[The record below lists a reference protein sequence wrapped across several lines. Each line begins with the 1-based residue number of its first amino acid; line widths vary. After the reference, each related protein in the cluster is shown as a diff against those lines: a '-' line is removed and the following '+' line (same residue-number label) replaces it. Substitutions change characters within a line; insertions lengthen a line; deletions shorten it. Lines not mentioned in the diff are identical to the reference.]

1 MSEVTKIATR
11 VSYGNALVELAKEH
25 DDVYVLDADLAA
37 ATQTAIFKK
46 EFPERHIDC
55 GIAECNMIGIAAGL
69 AATGKV
75 PFASSFAMFAAGRAF
90 EQVRN
95 SVGYPHLNVK
105 IGATHAGISVG
116 EDGATHQCNE
126 DIALMRTIPGMVI
139 LNPSDDIEAK
149 AAVKAAYEHEG
160 PVYMRFG
167 RLAVPII
174 NDRPDYKFEIG
185 KGVTLREGKDVA
197 IIATGLCVSE
207 SLAAAEKLAADQ
219 IRDLRY
225 GNNGYFWVDT
235 YDGTNVVLLGND
247 TEGTNRMDAVDTN
260 GFAYMQAIISAGRQ
274 ENGGFTDYVFPRE
287 GETEPS
293 PKRAYSKAFEPF
305 GWVLGT
311 GNYTDDIDEDVLGV
325 KNEFSSYESN
335 SRMAIIGIAV
345 VMEVILILV
354 LTLITAS
361 IVKPLKKSLTHI
373 NEIAQGD
380 FSKEFEQDLLKRK
393 DDFGQLAD
401 SLEKMRSEMKEL
413 IGEVKSEALEITGMV
428 QEIDTSLQALDD
440 QIENVS
446 ATTEEL
452 AAGMEETAASSE
464 EMNAM
469 SHEIESAAKSIAER
483 SQDGA
488 NEADEI
494 RERAVKI
501 KKDTDENDRRT
512 RSIHEEINE
521 SLTKALEDIKVV
533 DQINVLAKSIM
544 DITGQTNL
552 LALNAS
558 IEAARAGE
566 AGKGFA
572 VVADEIRV
580 LAEQSK
586 AAVAHIQE
594 VTGNV
599 TAAVENLANDAERL
613 LEFVGND
620 VVESLGGFAEMANS
634 YNSDAANV
642 DSLVTDFSASS
653 EQLLASINGVM
664 DAISDV
670 SKTATEGATGTT
682 DIAEKV
688 GNVVQEAEAIKQKAE
703 TTYHSAEKLQ
713 KNVERFIV

>member
-1 MSEVTKIATR
+1 MNNIKVRTKLIIVMVIALIALALCSM
-11 VSYGNALVELAKEH
+11 VSSTSLSGLGDNALDIIENDMRSSYDEQIKAQVDNVISLCQSIYNRYEKGE
-25 DDVYVLDADLAA
+25 YTLD
-37 ATQTAIFKK
+37 
-46 EFPERHIDC
+46 E
-55 GIAECNMIGIAAGL
+55 
-69 AATGKV
+69 
-75 PFASSFAMFAAGRAF
+75 
-90 EQVRN
+90 
-95 SVGYPHLNVK
+95 
-105 IGATHAGISVG
+105 
-116 EDGATHQCNE
+116 
-126 DIALMRTIPGMVI
+126 
-139 LNPSDDIEAK
+139 
-149 AAVKAAYEHEG
+149 
-160 PVYMRFG
+160 
-167 RLAVPII
+167 
-174 NDRPDYKFEIG
+174 
-185 KGVTLREGKDVA
+185 
-197 IIATGLCVSE
+197 
-207 SLAAAEKLAADQ
+207 AEKLAADQ

-260 GFAYMQAIISAGRQ
+260 GFAYMQAIINAGKQ
-274 ENGGFTDYVFPRE
+274 EDGGFTDYVFPRE
-287 GETEPS
+287 GETESS

-311 GNYTDDIDEDVLGV
+311 GNYTDDIDDDVLDV

-428 QEIDTSLQALDD
+428 QEIDTSIRALDD

-464 EMNAM
+464 EINAM

>member
-1 MSEVTKIATR
+1 MNNIKVRTKLVIVMVIALIALALCAVISNT
-11 VSYGNALVELAKEH
+11 SLSGLGNNALDIIENDMRSSYDEQIKAQVDNVISLCQSIYNRYEKGE
-25 DDVYVLDADLAA
+25 YTLD
-37 ATQTAIFKK
+37 
-46 EFPERHIDC
+46 E
-55 GIAECNMIGIAAGL
+55 
-69 AATGKV
+69 
-75 PFASSFAMFAAGRAF
+75 
-90 EQVRN
+90 
-95 SVGYPHLNVK
+95 
-105 IGATHAGISVG
+105 
-116 EDGATHQCNE
+116 
-126 DIALMRTIPGMVI
+126 
-139 LNPSDDIEAK
+139 
-149 AAVKAAYEHEG
+149 
-160 PVYMRFG
+160 
-167 RLAVPII
+167 
-174 NDRPDYKFEIG
+174 
-185 KGVTLREGKDVA
+185 
-197 IIATGLCVSE
+197 
-207 SLAAAEKLAADQ
+207 AEKLAADQ

-260 GFAYMQAIISAGRQ
+260 GFAYMQAIINAGKQ
-274 ENGGFTDYVFPRE
+274 EDGGFTDYVFPRE
-287 GETEPS
+287 GETESS

-373 NEIAQGD
+373 DEIAQGD

-688 GNVVQEAEAIKQKAE
+688 GIVVQEAEAIKQKAE

>member
-1 MSEVTKIATR
+1 MNNIKVRTKLVIVMVIALIALALCAVISNT
-11 VSYGNALVELAKEH
+11 SLSGLGNNALDIIENDMRSSYDEQIKAQVDNVISLCQSIYNRYEKGE
-25 DDVYVLDADLAA
+25 YTLD
-37 ATQTAIFKK
+37 
-46 EFPERHIDC
+46 
-55 GIAECNMIGIAAGL
+55 
-69 AATGKV
+69 
-75 PFASSFAMFAAGRAF
+75 
-90 EQVRN
+90 
-95 SVGYPHLNVK
+95 
-105 IGATHAGISVG
+105 
-116 EDGATHQCNE
+116 
-126 DIALMRTIPGMVI
+126 
-139 LNPSDDIEAK
+139 EAK
-149 AAVKAAYEHEG
+149 
-160 PVYMRFG
+160 
-167 RLAVPII
+167 
-174 NDRPDYKFEIG
+174 
-185 KGVTLREGKDVA
+185 
-197 IIATGLCVSE
+197 
-207 SLAAAEKLAADQ
+207 KLAADQ

-260 GFAYMQAIISAGRQ
+260 GFAYIQAIINAGKQ
-274 ENGGFTDYVFPRE
+274 EDGGFTDYVFPRE
-287 GETEPS
+287 GETESS

-311 GNYTDDIDEDVLGV
+311 GNYTDDIDDDVLDV

-345 VMEVILILV
+345 VMEVILISV
-354 LTLITAS
+354 LTLITIS
-361 IVKPLKKSLTHI
+361 IVKPLKKSLAHI
-373 NEIAQGD
+373 EEIAQGD

-413 IGEVKSEALEITGMV
+413 IGEVKSEALGITGMV
-428 QEIDTSLQALDD
+428 QEIDTSIRALDD

-464 EMNAM
+464 EINAM

>member
-1 MSEVTKIATR
+1 MNNIKVRTKLVIVMVIALIALALCAVISNT
-11 VSYGNALVELAKEH
+11 SLSGLGDNALDIIENDMRSSYDEQIKAQVDNVISLCQSIYNRYEKGE
-25 DDVYVLDADLAA
+25 YTLD
-37 ATQTAIFKK
+37 
-46 EFPERHIDC
+46 E
-55 GIAECNMIGIAAGL
+55 
-69 AATGKV
+69 
-75 PFASSFAMFAAGRAF
+75 
-90 EQVRN
+90 
-95 SVGYPHLNVK
+95 
-105 IGATHAGISVG
+105 
-116 EDGATHQCNE
+116 
-126 DIALMRTIPGMVI
+126 
-139 LNPSDDIEAK
+139 
-149 AAVKAAYEHEG
+149 
-160 PVYMRFG
+160 
-167 RLAVPII
+167 
-174 NDRPDYKFEIG
+174 
-185 KGVTLREGKDVA
+185 
-197 IIATGLCVSE
+197 
-207 SLAAAEKLAADQ
+207 AEKLAADQ

-260 GFAYMQAIISAGRQ
+260 GFAYMQAIINAGKQ
-274 ENGGFTDYVFPRE
+274 EDGGFTDYVFPRE
-287 GETEPS
+287 GETESS

-311 GNYTDDIDEDVLGV
+311 GNYTDDIDDDVLDV

-428 QEIDTSLQALDD
+428 QEIDTSIRALDD

-464 EMNAM
+464 EINAM

>member
-1 MSEVTKIATR
+1 MNNIKVRTKLIIVMVIALIALVLCSI
-11 VSYGNALVELAKEH
+11 VSNTSLSGLGNNALDIIENDMRSSYDEQIKAQVDNVISLCQSIYNRYEKGE
-25 DDVYVLDADLAA
+25 YTLD
-37 ATQTAIFKK
+37 
-46 EFPERHIDC
+46 E
-55 GIAECNMIGIAAGL
+55 
-69 AATGKV
+69 
-75 PFASSFAMFAAGRAF
+75 
-90 EQVRN
+90 
-95 SVGYPHLNVK
+95 
-105 IGATHAGISVG
+105 
-116 EDGATHQCNE
+116 
-126 DIALMRTIPGMVI
+126 
-139 LNPSDDIEAK
+139 
-149 AAVKAAYEHEG
+149 
-160 PVYMRFG
+160 
-167 RLAVPII
+167 
-174 NDRPDYKFEIG
+174 
-185 KGVTLREGKDVA
+185 
-197 IIATGLCVSE
+197 
-207 SLAAAEKLAADQ
+207 AEKLAADQ

-373 NEIAQGD
+373 DEIAQGD

-428 QEIDTSLQALDD
+428 QEIDTSIRALDD

-688 GNVVQEAEAIKQKAE
+688 GIVVQEAEAIKQKAE
-703 TTYHSAEKLQ
+703 TTYRSAEKLQ

>member
-1 MSEVTKIATR
+1 MNNIKVRTKLIIVMVIALIALALCAVISNT
-11 VSYGNALVELAKEH
+11 SLSGLGNNALDIIENDMRSSYDEQIKAQVDNVISLCQSIYNRYEKGE
-25 DDVYVLDADLAA
+25 YTLD
-37 ATQTAIFKK
+37 
-46 EFPERHIDC
+46 E
-55 GIAECNMIGIAAGL
+55 
-69 AATGKV
+69 
-75 PFASSFAMFAAGRAF
+75 
-90 EQVRN
+90 
-95 SVGYPHLNVK
+95 
-105 IGATHAGISVG
+105 
-116 EDGATHQCNE
+116 
-126 DIALMRTIPGMVI
+126 
-139 LNPSDDIEAK
+139 
-149 AAVKAAYEHEG
+149 
-160 PVYMRFG
+160 
-167 RLAVPII
+167 
-174 NDRPDYKFEIG
+174 
-185 KGVTLREGKDVA
+185 
-197 IIATGLCVSE
+197 
-207 SLAAAEKLAADQ
+207 AEKLAADQ

-247 TEGTNRMDAVDTN
+247 TEGTNRMDAVDAN

-274 ENGGFTDYVFPRE
+274 EDGGFTDYVFPRE

-354 LTLITAS
+354 LTLITVS

-373 NEIAQGD
+373 DEIAQGD

-413 IGEVKSEALEITGMV
+413 IGEVKSEALGITGMV
-428 QEIDTSLQALDD
+428 QEIDTSIRALDD

-464 EMNAM
+464 EINAM

-688 GNVVQEAEAIKQKAE
+688 GIVVQEAEAIKQKAE

>member
-1 MSEVTKIATR
+1 MNNIKVRTKLVIVMVIALIALALCAVISNT
-11 VSYGNALVELAKEH
+11 SLSGLGDNALDIIENDMRSSYDEQIKAQVDNVISLCQSIYNRYEKGE
-25 DDVYVLDADLAA
+25 YTLD
-37 ATQTAIFKK
+37 
-46 EFPERHIDC
+46 
-55 GIAECNMIGIAAGL
+55 
-69 AATGKV
+69 
-75 PFASSFAMFAAGRAF
+75 
-90 EQVRN
+90 
-95 SVGYPHLNVK
+95 
-105 IGATHAGISVG
+105 
-116 EDGATHQCNE
+116 
-126 DIALMRTIPGMVI
+126 
-139 LNPSDDIEAK
+139 EAK
-149 AAVKAAYEHEG
+149 
-160 PVYMRFG
+160 
-167 RLAVPII
+167 
-174 NDRPDYKFEIG
+174 
-185 KGVTLREGKDVA
+185 
-197 IIATGLCVSE
+197 
-207 SLAAAEKLAADQ
+207 KLAADQ

-260 GFAYMQAIISAGRQ
+260 GFAYIQAIINAGKQ
-274 ENGGFTDYVFPRE
+274 EDGGFTDYVFPRE
-287 GETEPS
+287 GETESS

-311 GNYTDDIDEDVLGV
+311 GNYTDDIDDDVLDV

-373 NEIAQGD
+373 DEIAQGD

-401 SLEKMRSEMKEL
+401 SLEKMRSEMNEL

-464 EMNAM
+464 EINAM

-521 SLTKALEDIKVV
+521 SLTKALDDIKVV

-594 VTGNV
+594 VTVNV

-688 GNVVQEAEAIKQKAE
+688 GIVVQETEAIKQKAE

>member
-1 MSEVTKIATR
+1 MNNIKVRTKLVIVMVIALIALALCAVISNT
-11 VSYGNALVELAKEH
+11 SLSGLGDNALDIIENDMRSSYDEQIKAQVDNVISLCQSIYNRYEKGE
-25 DDVYVLDADLAA
+25 YTLD
-37 ATQTAIFKK
+37 
-46 EFPERHIDC
+46 E
-55 GIAECNMIGIAAGL
+55 
-69 AATGKV
+69 
-75 PFASSFAMFAAGRAF
+75 
-90 EQVRN
+90 
-95 SVGYPHLNVK
+95 
-105 IGATHAGISVG
+105 
-116 EDGATHQCNE
+116 
-126 DIALMRTIPGMVI
+126 
-139 LNPSDDIEAK
+139 
-149 AAVKAAYEHEG
+149 
-160 PVYMRFG
+160 
-167 RLAVPII
+167 
-174 NDRPDYKFEIG
+174 
-185 KGVTLREGKDVA
+185 
-197 IIATGLCVSE
+197 
-207 SLAAAEKLAADQ
+207 AEKLAADQ

-287 GETEPS
+287 GETETS

-373 NEIAQGD
+373 DEIAQGD

-428 QEIDTSLQALDD
+428 QEIDTSIRALDD

>member
-1 MSEVTKIATR
+1 MNNIKVRTKLVIVMVIALIALVLCSI
-11 VSYGNALVELAKEH
+11 VSNTSLSGLGNNALDIIENDMRSSYDEQIKAQVDNVISLCQSIYNRYEKGE
-25 DDVYVLDADLAA
+25 YTLD
-37 ATQTAIFKK
+37 
-46 EFPERHIDC
+46 E
-55 GIAECNMIGIAAGL
+55 
-69 AATGKV
+69 
-75 PFASSFAMFAAGRAF
+75 
-90 EQVRN
+90 
-95 SVGYPHLNVK
+95 
-105 IGATHAGISVG
+105 
-116 EDGATHQCNE
+116 
-126 DIALMRTIPGMVI
+126 
-139 LNPSDDIEAK
+139 
-149 AAVKAAYEHEG
+149 
-160 PVYMRFG
+160 
-167 RLAVPII
+167 
-174 NDRPDYKFEIG
+174 
-185 KGVTLREGKDVA
+185 
-197 IIATGLCVSE
+197 
-207 SLAAAEKLAADQ
+207 AEKLAADQ

-260 GFAYMQAIISAGRQ
+260 GFAYMQAIINAGKQ
-274 ENGGFTDYVFPRE
+274 EDGGFTDYVFPRE
-287 GETEPS
+287 GETESS

-311 GNYTDDIDEDVLGV
+311 GNYTDDIDDDVLDV

-354 LTLITAS
+354 LTLIIAS

>member
-1 MSEVTKIATR
+1 MNNIKVRTKLVIVMVIALIALALCT
-11 VSYGNALVELAKEH
+11 VISNTSLSGLGNNALDIIENDMRSSYDEQIKAKVENVISLCQSIYNRYEKGE
-25 DDVYVLDADLAA
+25 YTLD
-37 ATQTAIFKK
+37 
-46 EFPERHIDC
+46 E
-55 GIAECNMIGIAAGL
+55 
-69 AATGKV
+69 
-75 PFASSFAMFAAGRAF
+75 
-90 EQVRN
+90 
-95 SVGYPHLNVK
+95 
-105 IGATHAGISVG
+105 
-116 EDGATHQCNE
+116 
-126 DIALMRTIPGMVI
+126 
-139 LNPSDDIEAK
+139 
-149 AAVKAAYEHEG
+149 
-160 PVYMRFG
+160 
-167 RLAVPII
+167 
-174 NDRPDYKFEIG
+174 
-185 KGVTLREGKDVA
+185 
-197 IIATGLCVSE
+197 
-207 SLAAAEKLAADQ
+207 AEKLAADQ

-373 NEIAQGD
+373 DEIAQGD

-428 QEIDTSLQALDD
+428 QEIDTSIRALDD

-464 EMNAM
+464 EINAM

-703 TTYHSAEKLQ
+703 TTDHSSEKLD
-713 KNVERFIV
+713 KNVERFMI

>member
-1 MSEVTKIATR
+1 MNNIKVRTKLIIVMLIALVALALCSI
-11 VSYGNALVELAKEH
+11 VSNTSLSGLGDNALNIIENDMRSSYDEQIKSQVDNVISLC
-25 DDVYVLDADLAA
+25 
-37 ATQTAIFKK
+37 Q
-46 EFPERHIDC
+46 
-55 GIAECNMIGIAAGL
+55 GIYNQYEAGEYTL
-69 AATGKV
+69 
-75 PFASSFAMFAAGRAF
+75 
-90 EQVRN
+90 E
-95 SVGYPHLNVK
+95 
-105 IGATHAGISVG
+105 
-116 EDGATHQCNE
+116 
-126 DIALMRTIPGMVI
+126 
-139 LNPSDDIEAK
+139 EAK
-149 AAVKAAYEHEG
+149 
-160 PVYMRFG
+160 
-167 RLAVPII
+167 
-174 NDRPDYKFEIG
+174 
-185 KGVTLREGKDVA
+185 
-197 IIATGLCVSE
+197 
-207 SLAAAEKLAADQ
+207 KLAADQ

-260 GFAYMQAIISAGRQ
+260 GFAYIQAIISAGKQ
-274 ENGGFTDYVFPRE
+274 EDGGFTDYVFPRE
-287 GETEPS
+287 GETESS

-305 GWVLGT
+305 EWVLGT
-311 GNYTDDIDEDVLGV
+311 GNYTDDIDDEVLAV
-325 KNEFSSYESN
+325 KTEFNSYASN
-335 SRMAIIGIAV
+335 SRMMVIGIAV

-354 LTLITAS
+354 LTMITVS
-361 IVKPLKKSLTHI
+361 VVKPLKRSLTHI
-373 NEIAQGD
+373 NEMAQGD
-380 FSKEFEQDLLKRK
+380 FSKEFEQNLLKRK

-401 SLEKMRSEMKEL
+401 SLEKMRAEMNEL

-452 AAGMEETAASSE
+452 AAGMEETVASSE

-488 NEADEI
+488 TEADSI
-494 RERAVKI
+494 RDRAVKI
-501 KKDTDENDRRT
+501 KKDTDANDRRT
-512 RSIHEEINE
+512 RSIHEEINV
-521 SLTKALEDIKVV
+521 SLTKALDDIKVV

-572 VVADEIRV
+572 VVADNIRV

-586 AAVAHIQE
+586 DAVSHIQE
-594 VTGNV
+594 VTENV
-599 TAAVENLANDAERL
+599 TVAVDNLAKDAERL

-634 YNSDAANV
+634 YNSDAVNV

-688 GNVVQEAEAIKQKAE
+688 GNVVQEAETIKQKAE
-703 TTYHSAEKLQ
+703 TAYRSAEKLQ

>member
-1 MSEVTKIATR
+1 MNNIKVRTKLVIVMVIALIALALCAVISNT
-11 VSYGNALVELAKEH
+11 SLSGLGNNALDIIENDMRSSYDEQIKAQVDNVISLCQSIYNRYEKGE
-25 DDVYVLDADLAA
+25 YTLD
-37 ATQTAIFKK
+37 
-46 EFPERHIDC
+46 
-55 GIAECNMIGIAAGL
+55 
-69 AATGKV
+69 
-75 PFASSFAMFAAGRAF
+75 
-90 EQVRN
+90 
-95 SVGYPHLNVK
+95 
-105 IGATHAGISVG
+105 
-116 EDGATHQCNE
+116 
-126 DIALMRTIPGMVI
+126 
-139 LNPSDDIEAK
+139 EAK
-149 AAVKAAYEHEG
+149 
-160 PVYMRFG
+160 
-167 RLAVPII
+167 
-174 NDRPDYKFEIG
+174 
-185 KGVTLREGKDVA
+185 
-197 IIATGLCVSE
+197 
-207 SLAAAEKLAADQ
+207 KLAADQ

-260 GFAYMQAIISAGRQ
+260 GFAYMQAIINAGKQ
-274 ENGGFTDYVFPRE
+274 EDGGFTDYVFPRE
-287 GETEPS
+287 GETESS

-311 GNYTDDIDEDVLGV
+311 GNYTDDIDDDVLDV

-345 VMEVILILV
+345 VMEVILISV
-354 LTLITAS
+354 LTLITIS
-361 IVKPLKKSLTHI
+361 IVKPLKKSLAHI
-373 NEIAQGD
+373 EEIAQGD

-464 EMNAM
+464 EINAM

-521 SLTKALEDIKVV
+521 SLIKALDDIKVV

-594 VTGNV
+594 VTVNV

>member
-1 MSEVTKIATR
+1 MNNIKVRTKLVIVMVIALIALALCAVISNT
-11 VSYGNALVELAKEH
+11 SLSGLGNNALDIIENDMRSSYDEQIKAQVDNVISLCQSIYNRYEKGE
-25 DDVYVLDADLAA
+25 YTLD
-37 ATQTAIFKK
+37 
-46 EFPERHIDC
+46 E
-55 GIAECNMIGIAAGL
+55 
-69 AATGKV
+69 
-75 PFASSFAMFAAGRAF
+75 
-90 EQVRN
+90 
-95 SVGYPHLNVK
+95 
-105 IGATHAGISVG
+105 
-116 EDGATHQCNE
+116 
-126 DIALMRTIPGMVI
+126 
-139 LNPSDDIEAK
+139 
-149 AAVKAAYEHEG
+149 
-160 PVYMRFG
+160 
-167 RLAVPII
+167 
-174 NDRPDYKFEIG
+174 
-185 KGVTLREGKDVA
+185 
-197 IIATGLCVSE
+197 
-207 SLAAAEKLAADQ
+207 AEKLAADQ

-235 YDGTNVVLLGND
+235 YDGTNVVLFGND

-373 NEIAQGD
+373 DEIAQGD

-428 QEIDTSLQALDD
+428 QEIDTSIRALDD

>member
-1 MSEVTKIATR
+1 MGMNNIKVRTKLVIVMVIALIALALCAVISNT
-11 VSYGNALVELAKEH
+11 SLSGLGNNALDIIENDMRSSYDEQIKAQVDNVISLCQSIYNRYEKGE
-25 DDVYVLDADLAA
+25 YTLD
-37 ATQTAIFKK
+37 
-46 EFPERHIDC
+46 E
-55 GIAECNMIGIAAGL
+55 
-69 AATGKV
+69 
-75 PFASSFAMFAAGRAF
+75 
-90 EQVRN
+90 
-95 SVGYPHLNVK
+95 
-105 IGATHAGISVG
+105 
-116 EDGATHQCNE
+116 
-126 DIALMRTIPGMVI
+126 
-139 LNPSDDIEAK
+139 
-149 AAVKAAYEHEG
+149 
-160 PVYMRFG
+160 
-167 RLAVPII
+167 
-174 NDRPDYKFEIG
+174 
-185 KGVTLREGKDVA
+185 
-197 IIATGLCVSE
+197 
-207 SLAAAEKLAADQ
+207 AEKLAADQ

-260 GFAYMQAIISAGRQ
+260 GFAYMQAIINAGKQ
-274 ENGGFTDYVFPRE
+274 EDGGFTDYVFPRE
-287 GETEPS
+287 GETESS

-311 GNYTDDIDEDVLGV
+311 GNYTDDIDDDVLDV

-373 NEIAQGD
+373 DEIAQGD

-428 QEIDTSLQALDD
+428 QEIDTSIRALDD

-586 AAVAHIQE
+586 VAVAHIQE

>member
-1 MSEVTKIATR
+1 MNNIKVRTKLIIVMVIALIALVLCSI
-11 VSYGNALVELAKEH
+11 VSNTSLSGLGNNALDIIENDMRSSYDEQIKAQVDNVISLCQSIYNRYEKGE
-25 DDVYVLDADLAA
+25 YTLD
-37 ATQTAIFKK
+37 
-46 EFPERHIDC
+46 E
-55 GIAECNMIGIAAGL
+55 
-69 AATGKV
+69 
-75 PFASSFAMFAAGRAF
+75 
-90 EQVRN
+90 
-95 SVGYPHLNVK
+95 
-105 IGATHAGISVG
+105 
-116 EDGATHQCNE
+116 
-126 DIALMRTIPGMVI
+126 
-139 LNPSDDIEAK
+139 
-149 AAVKAAYEHEG
+149 
-160 PVYMRFG
+160 
-167 RLAVPII
+167 
-174 NDRPDYKFEIG
+174 
-185 KGVTLREGKDVA
+185 
-197 IIATGLCVSE
+197 
-207 SLAAAEKLAADQ
+207 AEKLAADQ

-235 YDGTNVVLLGND
+235 YDGTNVVLFGND

-373 NEIAQGD
+373 DEIAQGD

-428 QEIDTSLQALDD
+428 QEIDTSIRALDD

-464 EMNAM
+464 EINAM

>member
-1 MSEVTKIATR
+1 MNNIKVRTKLVIVMVIALIALALCAVISNT
-11 VSYGNALVELAKEH
+11 SLSGLGNNALDIIENDMRSSYDEQIKAQVDNVISLCQSIYNRYEKGE
-25 DDVYVLDADLAA
+25 YTLD
-37 ATQTAIFKK
+37 
-46 EFPERHIDC
+46 E
-55 GIAECNMIGIAAGL
+55 
-69 AATGKV
+69 
-75 PFASSFAMFAAGRAF
+75 
-90 EQVRN
+90 
-95 SVGYPHLNVK
+95 
-105 IGATHAGISVG
+105 
-116 EDGATHQCNE
+116 
-126 DIALMRTIPGMVI
+126 
-139 LNPSDDIEAK
+139 
-149 AAVKAAYEHEG
+149 
-160 PVYMRFG
+160 
-167 RLAVPII
+167 
-174 NDRPDYKFEIG
+174 
-185 KGVTLREGKDVA
+185 
-197 IIATGLCVSE
+197 
-207 SLAAAEKLAADQ
+207 AEKLAADQ

-247 TEGTNRMDAVDTN
+247 TEGTNRMDAVDTY
-260 GFAYMQAIISAGRQ
+260 GFAYMQAIINAGKQ
-274 ENGGFTDYVFPRE
+274 EDGGFTDYVFPRE
-287 GETEPS
+287 GETESS

-311 GNYTDDIDEDVLGV
+311 GNYTDDIEEDVLGV

-373 NEIAQGD
+373 DEIAQGD

-428 QEIDTSLQALDD
+428 QEIDTSIRALDD

-512 RSIHEEINE
+512 
-521 SLTKALEDIKVV
+521 
-533 DQINVLAKSIM
+533 
-544 DITGQTNL
+544 
-552 LALNAS
+552 
-558 IEAARAGE
+558 
-566 AGKGFA
+566 
-572 VVADEIRV
+572 
-580 LAEQSK
+580 
-586 AAVAHIQE
+586 
-594 VTGNV
+594 
-599 TAAVENLANDAERL
+599 
-613 LEFVGND
+613 
-620 VVESLGGFAEMANS
+620 
-634 YNSDAANV
+634 
-642 DSLVTDFSASS
+642 
-653 EQLLASINGVM
+653 
-664 DAISDV
+664 
-670 SKTATEGATGTT
+670 
-682 DIAEKV
+682 
-688 GNVVQEAEAIKQKAE
+688 
-703 TTYHSAEKLQ
+703 
-713 KNVERFIV
+713 

>member
-1 MSEVTKIATR
+1 MNNIKVRTKLIIVMVIALIALALCSM
-11 VSYGNALVELAKEH
+11 VSNTSLSGLGNNALDIIENDMRSSYDEQIKAQVDNVISLCQSIYNRYEKGE
-25 DDVYVLDADLAA
+25 YTLD
-37 ATQTAIFKK
+37 
-46 EFPERHIDC
+46 E
-55 GIAECNMIGIAAGL
+55 
-69 AATGKV
+69 
-75 PFASSFAMFAAGRAF
+75 
-90 EQVRN
+90 
-95 SVGYPHLNVK
+95 
-105 IGATHAGISVG
+105 
-116 EDGATHQCNE
+116 
-126 DIALMRTIPGMVI
+126 
-139 LNPSDDIEAK
+139 
-149 AAVKAAYEHEG
+149 
-160 PVYMRFG
+160 
-167 RLAVPII
+167 
-174 NDRPDYKFEIG
+174 
-185 KGVTLREGKDVA
+185 
-197 IIATGLCVSE
+197 
-207 SLAAAEKLAADQ
+207 AEKLAADQ

-287 GETEPS
+287 GETESS

-311 GNYTDDIDEDVLGV
+311 GNYTDDIDDDVLDV

-373 NEIAQGD
+373 DEIAQGD

-428 QEIDTSLQALDD
+428 QEIDTSIRALDD

-464 EMNAM
+464 EINAM

>member
-1 MSEVTKIATR
+1 MNNIKVRTKLVIVMVIALIALVLCSI
-11 VSYGNALVELAKEH
+11 VSNTSLSGLGDNALDIIENDMRSSYDEQIKAQVDNAISLCQSIYNRYEKGE
-25 DDVYVLDADLAA
+25 YTLD
-37 ATQTAIFKK
+37 
-46 EFPERHIDC
+46 E
-55 GIAECNMIGIAAGL
+55 
-69 AATGKV
+69 
-75 PFASSFAMFAAGRAF
+75 
-90 EQVRN
+90 
-95 SVGYPHLNVK
+95 
-105 IGATHAGISVG
+105 
-116 EDGATHQCNE
+116 
-126 DIALMRTIPGMVI
+126 
-139 LNPSDDIEAK
+139 
-149 AAVKAAYEHEG
+149 
-160 PVYMRFG
+160 
-167 RLAVPII
+167 
-174 NDRPDYKFEIG
+174 
-185 KGVTLREGKDVA
+185 
-197 IIATGLCVSE
+197 
-207 SLAAAEKLAADQ
+207 AEKLAADQ

-260 GFAYMQAIISAGRQ
+260 GFAYIQAIINAGKQ
-274 ENGGFTDYVFPRE
+274 EDGGFTDYVFPRE
-287 GETEPS
+287 GETESS

-311 GNYTDDIDEDVLGV
+311 GNYTDDIDDDVLDV
-325 KNEFSSYESN
+325 KNEFFSYESN

-345 VMEVILILV
+345 VMEVILISV
-354 LTLITAS
+354 LTLITIS
-361 IVKPLKKSLTHI
+361 IVKPLKKSLAHI
-373 NEIAQGD
+373 EEIAQGD

-401 SLEKMRSEMKEL
+401 SLEKMRSEMNEL

-464 EMNAM
+464 EINAM

-594 VTGNV
+594 VTVNV

-688 GNVVQEAEAIKQKAE
+688 GIVVQETEAIKQKAE

>member
-1 MSEVTKIATR
+1 MNNIKVRTKLVIVMVIALIALALCAVISNT
-11 VSYGNALVELAKEH
+11 SLSGLGNNALDIIENDMRSSYDEQIKAQVDNVISLCQSIYNRYEKGE
-25 DDVYVLDADLAA
+25 YTLD
-37 ATQTAIFKK
+37 
-46 EFPERHIDC
+46 E
-55 GIAECNMIGIAAGL
+55 
-69 AATGKV
+69 V
-75 PFASSFAMFAAGRAF
+75 
-90 EQVRN
+90 
-95 SVGYPHLNVK
+95 
-105 IGATHAGISVG
+105 
-116 EDGATHQCNE
+116 
-126 DIALMRTIPGMVI
+126 
-139 LNPSDDIEAK
+139 
-149 AAVKAAYEHEG
+149 
-160 PVYMRFG
+160 
-167 RLAVPII
+167 
-174 NDRPDYKFEIG
+174 
-185 KGVTLREGKDVA
+185 
-197 IIATGLCVSE
+197 
-207 SLAAAEKLAADQ
+207 EKLAADQ

-260 GFAYMQAIISAGRQ
+260 GFAYMQAIINAGKQ
-274 ENGGFTDYVFPRE
+274 EDGGFTDYVFPRE
-287 GETEPS
+287 GETESS

-311 GNYTDDIDEDVLGV
+311 GNYTDDIDDDVLDV

-373 NEIAQGD
+373 DEIAQGD

-428 QEIDTSLQALDD
+428 QEIDTSIRALDD

-464 EMNAM
+464 EINAM

-594 VTGNV
+594 VTVNV

-703 TTYHSAEKLQ
+703 TTYRSAEKLQ

>member
-1 MSEVTKIATR
+1 MNNIKVRTKLVIVMVIALIALVLCSI
-11 VSYGNALVELAKEH
+11 VSNTSLSGLGNNALDIIENDMRSSYDEQIKAQVDNVISLCQSIYNRYEKGE
-25 DDVYVLDADLAA
+25 YTLD
-37 ATQTAIFKK
+37 
-46 EFPERHIDC
+46 E
-55 GIAECNMIGIAAGL
+55 
-69 AATGKV
+69 
-75 PFASSFAMFAAGRAF
+75 
-90 EQVRN
+90 
-95 SVGYPHLNVK
+95 
-105 IGATHAGISVG
+105 
-116 EDGATHQCNE
+116 
-126 DIALMRTIPGMVI
+126 
-139 LNPSDDIEAK
+139 
-149 AAVKAAYEHEG
+149 
-160 PVYMRFG
+160 
-167 RLAVPII
+167 
-174 NDRPDYKFEIG
+174 
-185 KGVTLREGKDVA
+185 
-197 IIATGLCVSE
+197 
-207 SLAAAEKLAADQ
+207 AEKLAADQ

-354 LTLITAS
+354 LTLIIAS

>member
-1 MSEVTKIATR
+1 MNNIKVRTKLVIVMVIALIALALCAVISNT
-11 VSYGNALVELAKEH
+11 SLSGLGNNALDIIENDMRSSYDEQIKAQVDNVISLCQSIYNRYEKGE
-25 DDVYVLDADLAA
+25 YTLD
-37 ATQTAIFKK
+37 
-46 EFPERHIDC
+46 E
-55 GIAECNMIGIAAGL
+55 
-69 AATGKV
+69 
-75 PFASSFAMFAAGRAF
+75 
-90 EQVRN
+90 
-95 SVGYPHLNVK
+95 
-105 IGATHAGISVG
+105 
-116 EDGATHQCNE
+116 
-126 DIALMRTIPGMVI
+126 
-139 LNPSDDIEAK
+139 
-149 AAVKAAYEHEG
+149 
-160 PVYMRFG
+160 
-167 RLAVPII
+167 
-174 NDRPDYKFEIG
+174 
-185 KGVTLREGKDVA
+185 
-197 IIATGLCVSE
+197 
-207 SLAAAEKLAADQ
+207 AEKLAADQ

-235 YDGTNVVLLGND
+235 YDGTNVVLFGND

-354 LTLITAS
+354 LTLITVS

-373 NEIAQGD
+373 DEIAQGD

-428 QEIDTSLQALDD
+428 QEIDTSIRALDD

-464 EMNAM
+464 EINAM

-642 DSLVTDFSASS
+642 DSLVTDFSALS

>member
-1 MSEVTKIATR
+1 MGMNNIKVRTKLVIVMVIALIALALCAVISNT
-11 VSYGNALVELAKEH
+11 SLSGLGNNALDIIENDMRSSYDEQIKAQVDNVISLCQSIYNRYEKGE
-25 DDVYVLDADLAA
+25 YTLD
-37 ATQTAIFKK
+37 
-46 EFPERHIDC
+46 E
-55 GIAECNMIGIAAGL
+55 
-69 AATGKV
+69 
-75 PFASSFAMFAAGRAF
+75 
-90 EQVRN
+90 
-95 SVGYPHLNVK
+95 
-105 IGATHAGISVG
+105 
-116 EDGATHQCNE
+116 
-126 DIALMRTIPGMVI
+126 
-139 LNPSDDIEAK
+139 
-149 AAVKAAYEHEG
+149 
-160 PVYMRFG
+160 
-167 RLAVPII
+167 
-174 NDRPDYKFEIG
+174 
-185 KGVTLREGKDVA
+185 
-197 IIATGLCVSE
+197 
-207 SLAAAEKLAADQ
+207 AEKLAADQ

-260 GFAYMQAIISAGRQ
+260 GFAYMQAIINAGKQ
-274 ENGGFTDYVFPRE
+274 EDGGFTDYVFPRE
-287 GETEPS
+287 GETESS

-311 GNYTDDIDEDVLGV
+311 GNYTDDIDDDVLDV

-345 VMEVILILV
+345 VMEVILISV
-354 LTLITAS
+354 LTLITVS
-361 IVKPLKKSLTHI
+361 IVKPLKKSLAHI
-373 NEIAQGD
+373 EEIAQGD

-464 EMNAM
+464 EINAM

-594 VTGNV
+594 VTVNV

>member
-1 MSEVTKIATR
+1 MNNIKVRTKLVIVMVIALIALALCAVISNT
-11 VSYGNALVELAKEH
+11 SLSGLGDNALDIIENDMRSSYDEQIKAQVDNVISLCQSIYNRYEKGE
-25 DDVYVLDADLAA
+25 YTLD
-37 ATQTAIFKK
+37 
-46 EFPERHIDC
+46 
-55 GIAECNMIGIAAGL
+55 
-69 AATGKV
+69 
-75 PFASSFAMFAAGRAF
+75 
-90 EQVRN
+90 
-95 SVGYPHLNVK
+95 
-105 IGATHAGISVG
+105 
-116 EDGATHQCNE
+116 
-126 DIALMRTIPGMVI
+126 
-139 LNPSDDIEAK
+139 EAK
-149 AAVKAAYEHEG
+149 
-160 PVYMRFG
+160 
-167 RLAVPII
+167 
-174 NDRPDYKFEIG
+174 
-185 KGVTLREGKDVA
+185 
-197 IIATGLCVSE
+197 
-207 SLAAAEKLAADQ
+207 KLAADQ

-260 GFAYMQAIISAGRQ
+260 GFAYMQAIINAGKQ
-274 ENGGFTDYVFPRE
+274 EDGGFTDYVFPRE
-287 GETEPS
+287 GETESS

-311 GNYTDDIDEDVLGV
+311 GNYTDDIDDVLDV

-345 VMEVILILV
+345 VMEVILISV
-354 LTLITAS
+354 LTLITIS
-361 IVKPLKKSLTHI
+361 IVKPLKKSLAHI
-373 NEIAQGD
+373 EEIAQGD

-401 SLEKMRSEMKEL
+401 SLEKMRSEMNNL

-428 QEIDTSLQALDD
+428 QEIDTSIRALDD

-464 EMNAM
+464 EINAM

-521 SLTKALEDIKVV
+521 SLTKALDDIKVV

-594 VTGNV
+594 VTVNV

>member
-1 MSEVTKIATR
+1 MNNIKVRTKLVIVMVIALIALALCAVISNT
-11 VSYGNALVELAKEH
+11 SLSGLGDNALDIIENDMRSSYDEQIKAQVDNVISLCQSIYNRYEKGE
-25 DDVYVLDADLAA
+25 YTLD
-37 ATQTAIFKK
+37 
-46 EFPERHIDC
+46 E
-55 GIAECNMIGIAAGL
+55 
-69 AATGKV
+69 
-75 PFASSFAMFAAGRAF
+75 
-90 EQVRN
+90 
-95 SVGYPHLNVK
+95 
-105 IGATHAGISVG
+105 
-116 EDGATHQCNE
+116 
-126 DIALMRTIPGMVI
+126 
-139 LNPSDDIEAK
+139 
-149 AAVKAAYEHEG
+149 
-160 PVYMRFG
+160 
-167 RLAVPII
+167 
-174 NDRPDYKFEIG
+174 
-185 KGVTLREGKDVA
+185 
-197 IIATGLCVSE
+197 
-207 SLAAAEKLAADQ
+207 AEKLAADQ

-260 GFAYMQAIISAGRQ
+260 GFAYMQAIINAGKQ
-274 ENGGFTDYVFPRE
+274 EDGGFTDYVFPRE
-287 GETEPS
+287 GETESS

-311 GNYTDDIDEDVLGV
+311 GNYTDDIDDDVLDV

-345 VMEVILILV
+345 VMEVILISV
-354 LTLITAS
+354 LTLITIS
-361 IVKPLKKSLTHI
+361 IVKPLKKSLAHI
-373 NEIAQGD
+373 EEIAQGD

-401 SLEKMRSEMKEL
+401 SLEKMRSEMNEL

-464 EMNAM
+464 EINAM

-521 SLTKALEDIKVV
+521 SLTKALDDIKVV

-594 VTGNV
+594 VTVNV

-688 GNVVQEAEAIKQKAE
+688 GIVVQETEAIKQKAE

>member
-1 MSEVTKIATR
+1 MNNIKVRTKLVIVMVIALIALALCAVISNT
-11 VSYGNALVELAKEH
+11 SLSGLGNNALDIIENDMRSSYDEQIKAQVDNVISLCQSIYNRYEKGE
-25 DDVYVLDADLAA
+25 YTLD
-37 ATQTAIFKK
+37 
-46 EFPERHIDC
+46 E
-55 GIAECNMIGIAAGL
+55 
-69 AATGKV
+69 
-75 PFASSFAMFAAGRAF
+75 
-90 EQVRN
+90 
-95 SVGYPHLNVK
+95 
-105 IGATHAGISVG
+105 
-116 EDGATHQCNE
+116 
-126 DIALMRTIPGMVI
+126 
-139 LNPSDDIEAK
+139 
-149 AAVKAAYEHEG
+149 
-160 PVYMRFG
+160 
-167 RLAVPII
+167 
-174 NDRPDYKFEIG
+174 
-185 KGVTLREGKDVA
+185 
-197 IIATGLCVSE
+197 
-207 SLAAAEKLAADQ
+207 AEKLAADQ

-235 YDGTNVVLLGND
+235 YDGTNVVLFGND

-373 NEIAQGD
+373 DEIAQGD

-428 QEIDTSLQALDD
+428 QEIDTSIRALDD

-464 EMNAM
+464 EINAM

>member
-1 MSEVTKIATR
+1 MNNIKVRTKLVIVMVIALIALALCT
-11 VSYGNALVELAKEH
+11 VISNTSLSGLGNNALDIIENDMRSSYDEQIKAQVDNVISLCQSIYNRYEKGE
-25 DDVYVLDADLAA
+25 YTLD
-37 ATQTAIFKK
+37 
-46 EFPERHIDC
+46 E
-55 GIAECNMIGIAAGL
+55 
-69 AATGKV
+69 
-75 PFASSFAMFAAGRAF
+75 
-90 EQVRN
+90 
-95 SVGYPHLNVK
+95 
-105 IGATHAGISVG
+105 
-116 EDGATHQCNE
+116 
-126 DIALMRTIPGMVI
+126 
-139 LNPSDDIEAK
+139 
-149 AAVKAAYEHEG
+149 
-160 PVYMRFG
+160 
-167 RLAVPII
+167 
-174 NDRPDYKFEIG
+174 
-185 KGVTLREGKDVA
+185 
-197 IIATGLCVSE
+197 
-207 SLAAAEKLAADQ
+207 AEKLAADQ

-260 GFAYMQAIISAGRQ
+260 GFAYMQAIINAGKQ
-274 ENGGFTDYVFPRE
+274 EDGGFTDYVFPRE
-287 GETEPS
+287 GETESS
-293 PKRAYSKAFEPF
+293 PKRSYSKAFEPF

-311 GNYTDDIDEDVLGV
+311 GNYTDDIDDDVLDV
-325 KNEFSSYESN
+325 KNEISSYESN

-354 LTLITAS
+354 LTLITVS

-373 NEIAQGD
+373 DEIAQGD

>member
-1 MSEVTKIATR
+1 MNNIKVRAKLTIVMIVSVLALAICTYLSIVNMNQLQTKALDVIEEDAR
-11 VSYGNALVELAKEH
+11 SSYDEEIRQQVENVISLCQNIYDKYQAG
-25 DDVYVLDADLAA
+25 
-37 ATQTAIFKK
+37 
-46 EFPERHIDC
+46 EF
-55 GIAECNMIGIAAGL
+55 
-69 AATGKV
+69 T
-75 PFASSFAMFAAGRAF
+75 
-90 EQVRN
+90 EQ
-95 SVGYPHLNVK
+95 
-105 IGATHAGISVG
+105 
-116 EDGATHQCNE
+116 
-126 DIALMRTIPGMVI
+126 
-139 LNPSDDIEAK
+139 EAK
-149 AAVKAAYEHEG
+149 
-160 PVYMRFG
+160 
-167 RLAVPII
+167 
-174 NDRPDYKFEIG
+174 
-185 KGVTLREGKDVA
+185 
-197 IIATGLCVSE
+197 
-207 SLAAAEKLAADQ
+207 KLAADE
-219 IRDLRY
+219 IRALRY
-225 GNNGYFWVDT
+225 GDNGYFWVDT

-247 TEGTNRMDAVDTN
+247 TEGTNRMDAVDAN

-274 ENGGFTDYVFPRE
+274 EDGGFTDYVFPRE

-354 LTLITAS
+354 LTLITVS

-373 NEIAQGD
+373 DEIAQGD

-413 IGEVKSEALEITGMV
+413 IGEVKSEALGITGMV
-428 QEIDTSLQALDD
+428 QEIDTSIRALDD

-464 EMNAM
+464 EINAM

>member
-1 MSEVTKIATR
+1 MNNIKVRTKLVIVMVIALIALALCAVISNT
-11 VSYGNALVELAKEH
+11 SLSGLGNNALDIIENDMRSSYDEQIKAQVDNVISLCQSIYNRYEKGE
-25 DDVYVLDADLAA
+25 YTLD
-37 ATQTAIFKK
+37 
-46 EFPERHIDC
+46 
-55 GIAECNMIGIAAGL
+55 
-69 AATGKV
+69 
-75 PFASSFAMFAAGRAF
+75 
-90 EQVRN
+90 
-95 SVGYPHLNVK
+95 
-105 IGATHAGISVG
+105 
-116 EDGATHQCNE
+116 
-126 DIALMRTIPGMVI
+126 
-139 LNPSDDIEAK
+139 EAK
-149 AAVKAAYEHEG
+149 
-160 PVYMRFG
+160 
-167 RLAVPII
+167 
-174 NDRPDYKFEIG
+174 
-185 KGVTLREGKDVA
+185 
-197 IIATGLCVSE
+197 
-207 SLAAAEKLAADQ
+207 KLAADQ

-260 GFAYMQAIISAGRQ
+260 GFAYIQAIINAGKQ
-274 ENGGFTDYVFPRE
+274 EDGGFTDYVFPRE
-287 GETEPS
+287 GETESS

-335 SRMAIIGIAV
+335 RRMAIIGIAV

-354 LTLITAS
+354 LTLITVS

-373 NEIAQGD
+373 DEIAQGD

-401 SLEKMRSEMKEL
+401 SLEKMRSEMNNL

-464 EMNAM
+464 EINAM

-594 VTGNV
+594 VTVNV

-688 GNVVQEAEAIKQKAE
+688 GIVVQETEAIKQKAE

>member
-1 MSEVTKIATR
+1 MNNIKVRTKLVIVMVIALIALALCSI
-11 VSYGNALVELAKEH
+11 VSSTSLSGLGDNALDIIENDMRSSYDEQIKAQVDSVISLCQSIYNQYEAGE
-25 DDVYVLDADLAA
+25 YTLDE
-37 ATQTAIFKK
+37 AT
-46 EFPERHIDC
+46 
-55 GIAECNMIGIAAGL
+55 
-69 AATGKV
+69 
-75 PFASSFAMFAAGRAF
+75 
-90 EQVRN
+90 
-95 SVGYPHLNVK
+95 
-105 IGATHAGISVG
+105 
-116 EDGATHQCNE
+116 
-126 DIALMRTIPGMVI
+126 
-139 LNPSDDIEAK
+139 
-149 AAVKAAYEHEG
+149 
-160 PVYMRFG
+160 
-167 RLAVPII
+167 
-174 NDRPDYKFEIG
+174 
-185 KGVTLREGKDVA
+185 
-197 IIATGLCVSE
+197 
-207 SLAAAEKLAADQ
+207 KLAADQ

-247 TEGTNRMDAVDTN
+247 TEGTNRMDAVDAN
-260 GFAYMQAIISAGRQ
+260 GFAYIQAIISAGKQ
-274 ENGGFTDYVFPRE
+274 EDGGFTDYVFPRE
-287 GETEPS
+287 GETESS

-311 GNYTDDIDEDVLGV
+311 GNYTDDIDDEVLGV
-325 KNEFSSYESN
+325 KNEFSSYASN
-335 SRMAIIGIAV
+335 SRMQIIGIAV

-354 LTLITAS
+354 LTMIAVS

-373 NEIAQGD
+373 DEIAQGD

-401 SLEKMRSEMKEL
+401 SLEKMRSEMNEL

-464 EMNAM
+464 EINAM

-512 RSIHEEINE
+512 RSIHEEING

-586 AAVAHIQE
+586 AAVSHIQE

-688 GNVVQEAEAIKQKAE
+688 GIVVQEAEAIKQKAE
-703 TTYHSAEKLQ
+703 TTYRSAEKLQ

>member
-1 MSEVTKIATR
+1 MNNIKVRTKLVIVMVIALIALALCAVISNT
-11 VSYGNALVELAKEH
+11 SLSGLGNNALDIIENDMRSSYDEQIKAQVDNVISLCQSIYNRYEKGE
-25 DDVYVLDADLAA
+25 YTLD
-37 ATQTAIFKK
+37 
-46 EFPERHIDC
+46 E
-55 GIAECNMIGIAAGL
+55 
-69 AATGKV
+69 
-75 PFASSFAMFAAGRAF
+75 
-90 EQVRN
+90 
-95 SVGYPHLNVK
+95 
-105 IGATHAGISVG
+105 
-116 EDGATHQCNE
+116 
-126 DIALMRTIPGMVI
+126 
-139 LNPSDDIEAK
+139 
-149 AAVKAAYEHEG
+149 
-160 PVYMRFG
+160 
-167 RLAVPII
+167 
-174 NDRPDYKFEIG
+174 
-185 KGVTLREGKDVA
+185 
-197 IIATGLCVSE
+197 
-207 SLAAAEKLAADQ
+207 AEKLAADQ

-260 GFAYMQAIISAGRQ
+260 GFAYMQAIINAGKQ
-274 ENGGFTDYVFPRE
+274 EDGGFTDYVFPRE
-287 GETEPS
+287 GETESS

-311 GNYTDDIDEDVLGV
+311 GNYTDDIDDDVLDV

-345 VMEVILILV
+345 VMEVILISV
-354 LTLITAS
+354 LTLITIS
-361 IVKPLKKSLTHI
+361 IVKPLKKSLAHI
-373 NEIAQGD
+373 EEIAQGD

-401 SLEKMRSEMKEL
+401 SLEKMRSEMNNL

-464 EMNAM
+464 EINAM

-594 VTGNV
+594 VTVNV

>member
-1 MSEVTKIATR
+1 MNNIKVRTKLVIVMVIALIALALCAVISNT
-11 VSYGNALVELAKEH
+11 SLSGLGDNALDIIENDMRSSYDEQIKAQVDNVISLCQSIYNRYEKGE
-25 DDVYVLDADLAA
+25 YTLD
-37 ATQTAIFKK
+37 
-46 EFPERHIDC
+46 E
-55 GIAECNMIGIAAGL
+55 
-69 AATGKV
+69 
-75 PFASSFAMFAAGRAF
+75 
-90 EQVRN
+90 
-95 SVGYPHLNVK
+95 
-105 IGATHAGISVG
+105 
-116 EDGATHQCNE
+116 
-126 DIALMRTIPGMVI
+126 
-139 LNPSDDIEAK
+139 
-149 AAVKAAYEHEG
+149 
-160 PVYMRFG
+160 
-167 RLAVPII
+167 
-174 NDRPDYKFEIG
+174 
-185 KGVTLREGKDVA
+185 
-197 IIATGLCVSE
+197 
-207 SLAAAEKLAADQ
+207 AEKLAADQ

-260 GFAYMQAIISAGRQ
+260 GFAYIQAIINAGKQ
-274 ENGGFTDYVFPRE
+274 EDGGFTDYVFPRE
-287 GETEPS
+287 GETESS

-311 GNYTDDIDEDVLGV
+311 GNYTDDIDDDVLDV

-345 VMEVILILV
+345 VMEVILISV
-354 LTLITAS
+354 LTLITIS
-361 IVKPLKKSLTHI
+361 IVKPLKKSLAHI
-373 NEIAQGD
+373 EEIAQGD

-464 EMNAM
+464 EINAM

-521 SLTKALEDIKVV
+521 SLIKALDDIKVV

-594 VTGNV
+594 VTVNV

>member
-1 MSEVTKIATR
+1 MNNIKVRTKLVIVMVIALIALVLCSI
-11 VSYGNALVELAKEH
+11 VSNTSLSGLGDNALDIIENDMRSSYDEQIKAQVDNVISLCQSIYNRYEKGE
-25 DDVYVLDADLAA
+25 YTLD
-37 ATQTAIFKK
+37 
-46 EFPERHIDC
+46 E
-55 GIAECNMIGIAAGL
+55 
-69 AATGKV
+69 
-75 PFASSFAMFAAGRAF
+75 
-90 EQVRN
+90 
-95 SVGYPHLNVK
+95 
-105 IGATHAGISVG
+105 
-116 EDGATHQCNE
+116 
-126 DIALMRTIPGMVI
+126 
-139 LNPSDDIEAK
+139 
-149 AAVKAAYEHEG
+149 
-160 PVYMRFG
+160 
-167 RLAVPII
+167 
-174 NDRPDYKFEIG
+174 
-185 KGVTLREGKDVA
+185 
-197 IIATGLCVSE
+197 
-207 SLAAAEKLAADQ
+207 AEKLAADQ

-345 VMEVILILV
+345 VMEIILILV
-354 LTLITAS
+354 LTLITVS

-373 NEIAQGD
+373 DEIAQGD

-413 IGEVKSEALEITGMV
+413 IGEVKSEALGITGMV
-428 QEIDTSLQALDD
+428 QEIDTSIRALDD

-464 EMNAM
+464 EINAM